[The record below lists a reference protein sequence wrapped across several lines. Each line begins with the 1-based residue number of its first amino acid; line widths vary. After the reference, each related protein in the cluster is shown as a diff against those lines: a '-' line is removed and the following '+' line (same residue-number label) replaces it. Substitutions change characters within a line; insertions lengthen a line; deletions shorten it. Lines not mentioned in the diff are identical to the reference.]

1 MATTESQPPVVQ
13 SRRPRPAA
21 TTKCAQ
27 CSVTLEFSIPATS
40 LPSRPGSPS
49 ATNGPADPLY
59 PWDHYRVQCFSC
71 LEVTTVPFS
80 KANKKDTAS
89 AVGDGAKKS
98 GDSEDAKAKEEKARK
113 HRQQKEEH
121 QQQSRDRQNKAQKE
135 RSVGGRRGT
144 DESPLDLTF
153 YELLDVAAT
162 ATAPQI
168 KKAYYLKAMKCH
180 PDKNPDDP
188 TAEEKFKDISQ
199 AYQVLSDPQRRSHYN
214 QHGPAVNGTEAPFID
229 PEDFFKQQFGGDKF
243 LDIIGEISIAKDFAE
258 AMSGAASEGAS
269 ANKELTAE
277 ERGDIRNRRVQK
289 LVDILTHKLALF
301 VESLPAEPLQ
311 HPSATDE
318 SGLLTPL
325 EHERIATDALEAFRA
340 VMALE
345 AETLK
350 TESYGVEL
358 LHAVGYTYQLKA
370 SYWLGKMD
378 AEDGP
383 VLKRAWGFGSRF
395 AGAFRE
401 KAHIIGETVGT
412 LRTAMDLQ
420 SSFSKLQE
428 LEKKK
433 EDKKNGTVD
442 AAAAAAAALADGS
455 ASPPVPGEPVG
466 PVKTEEELAAE
477 ENELRTKLEH
487 EAATKGLEALWRG
500 CKLEVE
506 GVLREVCDRVLGDY
520 YTEPLPQSSPDTPF
534 PTPKPTRRRRAEAL
548 RVLGDVYAAVL
559 PDPDAA
565 AAAAAASGAP
575 GAER

>member
-1 MATTESQPPVVQ
+1 MTSQQPPPIVQ

-21 TTKCAQ
+21 TAACPS
-27 CSVTLEFSIPATS
+27 CGVTLEFSVPTTA
-40 LPSRPGSPS
+40 LPSRDAPTTSDTYS
-49 ATNGPADPLY
+49 
-59 PWDHYRVQCFSC
+59 WDHYRIQCFSC
-71 LEVTTVPFS
+71 LEVGKIPVDKLGKKPTPDWRAQRDAS
-80 KANKKDTAS
+80 RANGQNTREAGGAQQQQQQQQQNQRQEQKQQQQKPS
-89 AVGDGAKKS
+89 APKKS
-98 GDSEDAKAKEEKARK
+98 Y
-113 HRQQKEEH
+113 
-121 QQQSRDRQNKAQKE
+121 
-135 RSVGGRRGT
+135 GGRKGT
-144 DESPLDLTF
+144 DEAPLDLE
-153 YELLDVAAT
+153 YYDLLGISGT

-188 TAEEKFKDISQ
+188 TAEEKFKDISH

-214 QHGPAVNGTEAPFID
+214 QHGVSTNGTEAPFID

-258 AMSGAASEGAS
+258 AMAGTGAVDQNKS
-269 ANKELTAE
+269 KELTPE
-277 ERGDIRNRRVQK
+277 ERADIRNKRVTK

-301 VESLPAEPLQ
+301 VEALPAEP
-311 HPSATDE
+311 PVDNASGSATAMPTADY
-318 SGLLTPL
+318 
-325 EHERIATDALEAFRA
+325 ERVSAEALEAFRA

-345 AETLK
+345 AEILK

-358 LHAVGYTYQLKA
+358 LHAVGYTYTLKA
-370 SYWLGKMD
+370 SYWLGKID

-395 AGAFRE
+395 AGAMRE

-433 EDKKNGTVD
+433 ADKENGKVEGENGASPTG
-442 AAAAAAAALADGS
+442 ADGQ
-455 ASPPVPGEPVG
+455 PKTTEPAT
-466 PVKTEEELAAE
+466 PKKTEEELAQE
-477 ENELRTKLEH
+477 EQELRTKLEH

-506 GVLREVCDRVLGDY
+506 GVLREVCDKILGD
-520 YTEPLPQSSPDTPF
+520 EERTPRE
-534 PTPKPTRRRRAEAL
+534 TRRRRGEAL
-548 RVLGDVYAAVL
+548 RVLGQVYEAVTA
-559 PDPDAA
+559 DPATD
-565 AAAAAASGAP
+565 GT
-575 GAER
+575 AEPSR